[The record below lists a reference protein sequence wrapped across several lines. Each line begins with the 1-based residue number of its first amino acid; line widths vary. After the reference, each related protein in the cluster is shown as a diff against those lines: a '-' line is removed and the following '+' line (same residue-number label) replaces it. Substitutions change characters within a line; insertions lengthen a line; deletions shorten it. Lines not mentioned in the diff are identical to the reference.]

1 MSLSRERRV
10 VILDQ
15 TWPPAFPCHGSASVL
30 RSSRNDRVTYA
41 LTSFRLTPG
50 ERIADSE
57 IFPSPRQFPLFNGN
71 KIPNIVLFCAS
82 TTRSA
87 KMHRCWSYVAN
98 EVLERK
104 KRNCRLRPPN
114 RPISK
119 NFAGGARAR
128 EEREREREQGGA
140 ITGESGPDENKN
152 RV

>member
-1 MSLSRERRV
+1 MSLPRERRV

-104 KRNCRLRPPN
+104 KEIVDCE
-114 RPISK
+114 ST
-119 NFAGGARAR
+119 NFEEFRGRRKSERG
-128 EEREREREQGGA
+128 EGEREREGWSDHRGIWPG
-140 ITGESGPDENKN
+140 
-152 RV
+152 

>member
-1 MSLSRERRV
+1 MSLPRERRV

-82 TTRSA
+82 TIRSA
-87 KMHRCWSYVAN
+87 KMYRCWSYVAN

-104 KRNCRLRPPN
+104 KRNCRLRIDQF
-114 RPISK
+114 RRIS
-119 NFAGGARAR
+119 RAAQER
-128 EEREREREQGGA
+128 ERRGRERERAGWSDHRG
-140 ITGESGPDENKN
+140 IWPG
-152 RV
+152 